1 MPAVVRYMHATRQ
14 TTKPRMTRAVA
25 LAFEAQ
31 LVERVPV
38 EPHDR
43 GVDIVVT
50 AAGMLSCSPQA
61 AQLLGRDGAANGAAC
76 N

>member
-1 MPAVVRYMHATRQ
+1 MSS
-14 TTKPRMTRAVA
+14 MTSYLCWGAVA

-31 LVERVPV
+31 LVESVPV

-50 AAGMLSCSPQA
+50 AHDMLCCSPRSQ
-61 AQLLGRDGAANGAAC
+61 QLLKDGGAAGEVATRLP
-76 N
+76 